1 MRKVYLNL
9 IECLYSI
16 FCSKTFSL
24 LGVILVSSL
33 MGKYA
38 QAGDDPENLNI
49 VNTEIEGVI

>member
-16 FCSKTFSL
+16 LCSKTFTL